1 MVGILSD
8 FKLIGKLFY
17 IKVQG
22 FGVRGSLLR
31 LSGYAGQAGFSAAA
45 GQKTA
50 GLIEKETLKKR
61 ITNPP
66 EADCKYRTRN
76 NEYRSKVF
84 YHYYF

>member
-22 FGVRGSLLR
+22 FWVQRFPASPFRLR
-31 LSGYAGQAGFSAAA
+31 RAGRAGRVQRRCWPKNGRSNRERNS
-45 GQKTA
+45 
-50 GLIEKETLKKR
+50 EK
-61 ITNPP
+61 
-66 EADCKYRTRN
+66 AN